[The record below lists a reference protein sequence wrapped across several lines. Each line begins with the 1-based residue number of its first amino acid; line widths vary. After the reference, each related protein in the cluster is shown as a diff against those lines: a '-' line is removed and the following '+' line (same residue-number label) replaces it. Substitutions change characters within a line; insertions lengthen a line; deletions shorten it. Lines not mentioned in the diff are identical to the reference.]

1 MADFFFPSRGVL
13 GTSDGELGQ
22 NRPSRTANQVRSLI
36 FRAVPRARKLT
47 CIFQQSLAHVDARPR
62 GRRGWETDVRE
73 TRGAYASVN
82 LNTKVRG

>member
-1 MADFFFPSRGVL
+1 MADFFFLPIRAVL
-13 GTSDGELGQ
+13 GTSMV
-22 NRPSRTANQVRSLI
+22 NCPNPPSRTANQVRSLI
-36 FRAVPRARKLT
+36 FRAFPRARKLT
-47 CIFQQSLAHVDARPR
+47 CLFQQSLAHVDARLR